1 MFAAVHRHPRACT
14 RHLCEPS
21 WSGSWTNDHPSQ
33 QSTFDAFARF
43 DQAMTERQA
52 AAFERG
58 VPGARAIRLA
68 NASHYLFLTHEADV
82 VREIAAFL
90 ATL

>member
-1 MFAAVHRHPRACT
+1 
-14 RHLCEPS
+14 
-21 WSGSWTNDHPSQ
+21 
-33 QSTFDAFARF
+33 
-43 DQAMTERQA
+43 MTERQT

-68 NASHYLFLTHEADV
+68 NTSHYLFLTHEADV